1 MSTPGIAPTDSSVK
15 IHHFTNLPVAVYRLK
30 GKIRNMKKPAIF
42 LALFVALFACK
53 KERLPDVPV
62 PASLRIRFDLPAV
75 GQASKFI
82 GLSGEEYFS
91 SNNDLFEYSD
101 DTLRLEIVAKDA
113 NGFKVKES
121 LHYNGA
127 VHEFLDWE
135 KDSVYLYYLKIS
147 NDTLRVIPAG
157 APFLQSRIFGYQMT
171 HHGIPL
177 KKILSPQV
185 EIDGWKTS
193 FNYCEC
199 YRTGYT
205 ENYTLFGKLY
215 ERLNVVVENSP
226 MALDGSG
233 ETYVYDKSSGIVRAS
248 TYGWWTQS
256 GYGWDLLPE

>member
-15 IHHFTNLPVAVYRLK
+15 IHRFANLPVAAYRLMDK
-30 GKIRNMKKPAIF
+30 TINMKKPVIF

-62 PASLRIRFDLPAV
+62 PASHHIRFDLPAV
-75 GQASKFI
+75 GQVSKFI
-82 GLSGEEYFS
+82 GLSGEEYLS

-113 NGFKVKES
+113 IGYKVKES
-121 LHYNGA
+121 LHYNDA
-127 VHEFLDWE
+127 VQEYLEWD
-135 KDSVYLYYLKIS
+135 KDSVYHFYLKIS
-147 NDTLRVIPAG
+147 NDTLYAVPAG
-157 APFLQSRIFGYQMT
+157 MLYVQSRLFGFQIT
-171 HHGIPL
+171 EHGIPL
-177 KKILSPQV
+177 KKILSPKV

-199 YRTGYT
+199 YRTAYT

>member
-1 MSTPGIAPTDSSVK
+1 MSAWSIASADSSVK
-15 IHHFTNLPVAVYRLK
+15 IHHFTNLSTGGYRLM
-30 GKIRNMKKPAIF
+30 GKNRNMKKPAIF

-53 KERLPDVPV
+53 KERLPDVPA
-62 PASLRIRFDLPAV
+62 PASTRIRFDLPAV
-75 GQASKFI
+75 GQVSKFI

-91 SNNDLFEYSD
+91 SNNALFEYSD

-113 NGFKVKES
+113 NGYKVKES

-127 VHEFLDWE
+127 VQEYLDWD
-135 KDSVYLYYLKIS
+135 KDSVYFYYLQIS
-147 NDTLRVIPAG
+147 NDTLRAVPAG
-157 APFLQSRIFGYQMT
+157 TLYIQSRLFGFQIT
-171 HHGIPL
+171 EHGIPL
-177 KKILSPQV
+177 KKILSPKV

-199 YRTGYT
+199 YRTAYT